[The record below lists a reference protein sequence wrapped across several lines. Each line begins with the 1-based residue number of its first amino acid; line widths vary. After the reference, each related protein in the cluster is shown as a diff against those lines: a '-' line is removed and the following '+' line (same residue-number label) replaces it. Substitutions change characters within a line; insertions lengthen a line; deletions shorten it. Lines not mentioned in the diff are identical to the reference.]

1 MGNPATPSNETD
13 RLSYLHR
20 LASINSRGWYTHTKA
35 STRVYP
41 PSDVQGGR
49 ARLPAGNRPTNHPYI
64 CVLKGIPEYILH
76 MLYCR
81 LISNSMGTDLE
92 QRPRGRQRARE
103 EERDS
108 DARAYSVSHK
118 GWRGAV
124 CHTLCFSLRFRA
136 PVANGMITRRDGKT
150 QP

>member
-41 PSDVQGGR
+41 SLDAQGGR
-49 ARLPAGNRPTNHPYI
+49 WLPAGNRPTNHPYI

-81 LISNSMGTDLE
+81 LISNSMGTDLGHRRTNT
-92 QRPRGRQRARE
+92 QRKRK
-103 EERDS
+103 RDGE
-108 DARAYSVSHK
+108 A
-118 GWRGAV
+118 AV
-124 CHTLCFSLRFRA
+124 HAHAFCLTKNPIRLANRFSPRFRA
-136 PVANGMITRRDGKT
+136 SVESASLVDPFERE
-150 QP
+150 